1 MSPIHPATNS
11 AMSDHVIDVRDL
23 RVHFAAGRRTP
34 PVRAIDGFSLSVRA
48 GESHAVVG
56 ESGCGKTTM
65 ARAILGL
72 QSATS
77 GEIRIRDRDL
87 SEWMNDRKALARE
100 MQFVFQNP
108 LGALSRRQTVEQS
121 LEEPLLIHRVGDRQV
136 RWSRIREL
144 IELVGLPASLLD
156 RLPRSLSGGQ
166 RQRVAIARALALDP
180 RILICDEPLSALDV
194 SIQAQIVTLFLEL
207 QRTLGLTI
215 VMISHDLAVVRQMC
229 STVTVMY
236 LGKVVETGETRSL
249 FARPAHPYTQALISA
264 VPSPDPRVEAT
275 RTRIVLAGDPP
286 SPVTPPPG
294 CRFNTRCV
302 RAEILCRQSE
312 PALLAKS
319 TGTRAAC
326 HLAD

>member
-1 MSPIHPATNS
+1 
-11 AMSDHVIDVRDL
+11 MSDCVIDVRDL
-23 RVHFAAGRRTP
+23 KVHFAAGTRKQ

-65 ARAILGL
+65 ARTLLGL
-72 QSATS
+72 QRATS
-77 GEIRIRDRDL
+77 GEVRIHGRDL

-100 MQFVFQNP
+100 VQFVFQNP

-121 LEEPLLIHRVGDRQV
+121 LEEPLLIHRVGNRAV
-136 RWSRIREL
+136 RRKRIRDL
-144 IELVGLPASLLD
+144 VDLVGLSTSLLD

-180 RILICDEPLSALDV
+180 KILICDEPLSALDV
-194 SIQAQIVTLFLEL
+194 SIQAQIVTLFLQL

-229 STVTVMY
+229 SVVTVMY
-236 LGKVVETGETRSL
+236 LGKVVETGETDSL
-249 FARPAHPYTQALISA
+249 FDRPAHPYTQALISA

-275 RTRIVLAGDPP
+275 RARIVLTGDPP
-286 SPVTPPPG
+286 SPMTPPPG
-294 CRFNTRCV
+294 CRFNTRCR

-312 PALLAKS
+312 PALAAKS
-319 TGTRAAC
+319 TGTLAAC